1 MRHLLKKLDRVKKL
15 SESANRR
22 SKLYSDLADFEHKSS
37 SNSLRALRK
46 APAPGGKMQ
55 KIGFIM
61 LWIPEPTG
69 ITCAVGGPMI
79 IAGKYLDRV
88 YNGSTINDIGH
99 HTKQTRTSINEF
111 KKTLS

>member
-1 MRHLLKKLDRVKKL
+1 MHNLLKKLDRVKKL

-22 SKLYSDLADFEHKSS
+22 SKLYSDLSQFEHKSS
-37 SNSLRALRK
+37 SNSLRVLRK

-55 KIGFIM
+55 KIGFLM

-88 YNGSTINDIGH
+88 YNGSTINDIAH
-99 HTKQTRTSINEF
+99 HTKQTRTSIHQF
-111 KKTLS
+111 KKVLS